1 MPRFSERRAL
11 LREITD
17 AVTIA
22 MQDEMEEM
30 EGDDS
35 SSDDSSS
42 SDSSDS
48 SSDEELDEVGDL
60 TELLITVQSS
70 RHLSQRARFEKSKD
84 FVQSYFQNLPDKEWK
99 QMMRTSLE
107 SFNYIV
113 GQIEND
119 AVFHNN
125 SHVPQAPVWLQLAVT
140 LDRLGNYGNGASFCR
155 TMLIWGMAQEPLTN
169 TLAALSKQ

>member
-22 MQDEMEEM
+22 MQDEMKEM

-70 RHLSQRARFEKSKD
+70 RYLSQRARFEKSKD
-84 FVQSYFQNLPDKEWK
+84 SVQSYFQNLPDKEWK
-99 QMMRTSLE
+99 QMGEDFS
-107 SFNYIV
+107 
-113 GQIEND
+113 
-119 AVFHNN
+119 
-125 SHVPQAPVWLQLAVT
+125 
-140 LDRLGNYGNGASFCR
+140 
-155 TMLIWGMAQEPLTN
+155 
-169 TLAALSKQ
+169 